1 MDANPQVQDTKLA
14 PTAGL
19 PRMDAD
25 QRRRAL
31 LRMGAGASPVL
42 LTLASGPA
50 AAQACIVASVYM
62 SADTFASRFQGQT
75 LQCGMP
81 STPAARVASRGA
93 APAGEYLL
101 ADGITVKKVKDVL
114 GDVTSNATATAYS
127 NDSVWN
133 QYVAWSP
140 YPSGNGV
147 LQLLLTLQMAGNPGL
162 PADYAKNIWQ
172 NYAGTNSFV
181 KYTATGID
189 WGTYDLFNYLNR
201 LVDASLP

>member
-1 MDANPQVQDTKLA
+1 MDTKPQGQDTTQEFATA
-14 PTAGL
+14 PSQL
-19 PRMDAD
+19 PND

-62 SADTFASRFQGQT
+62 SADTFASRFQGQN
-75 LQCGMP
+75 LQCGSP
-81 STPAARVASRGA
+81 LTPAARAGSRGT
-93 APAGEYLL
+93 APTGEYLL
-101 ADGITVKKVKDVL
+101 ADGVTVKKVKDVL
-114 GDVTSNATATAYS
+114 DDVTANPTAAAYS
-127 NDSVWN
+127 NDTVFN
-133 QYVAWSP
+133 QFAGWSP
-140 YPSGNGV
+140 YPSNTGV

-162 PADYAKNIWQ
+162 PGDYAKNIWQ

-189 WGTYDLFNYLNR
+189 WGTYDLFNYLVR
-201 LVDASLP
+201 LVDSSVP